1 MILTTNC
8 GVVIDG
14 TTLKTIGGVLTLDT
28 NDTVTNVK
36 NHSICGGLQYDG
48 DAFKVVGK
56 VLTLKSDIKTSITDY
71 STCSCSML
79 VDNDY
84 FTITNGKLSCGTFDA
99 IVTFDVTPDDATIT
113 VTDGDL
119 EEIDANEDGTYTIS
133 CNEEYSYS
141 VSKTDYITQSGTI
154 NTNKNKTIEVTLI
167 VDEG

>member
-28 NDTVTNVK
+28 NDTVTNIK

-71 STCSCSML
+71 KTCSCSML
-79 VDNDY
+79 VDDDY
-84 FTITNGKLSCGTFDA
+84 FSITNGVLSCGTFDA
-99 IVTFDVTPDDATIT
+99 IITFNVTPSDATII
-113 VTDGDL
+113 VTDSDL
-119 EEIDANEDGTYTIS
+119 EEVTANDDGTYTVS

-141 VSKTDYITQSGTI
+141 VSKTGYITQSGTI
-154 NTNKNKTIEVTLI
+154 NTNKNKTITVTL
-167 VDEG
+167 VADEG